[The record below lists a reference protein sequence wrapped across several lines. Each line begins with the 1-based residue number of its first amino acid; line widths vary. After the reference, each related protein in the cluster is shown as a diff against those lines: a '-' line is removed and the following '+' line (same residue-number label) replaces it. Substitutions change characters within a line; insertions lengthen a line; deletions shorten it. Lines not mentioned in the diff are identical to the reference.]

1 MIWSLLTVYLWFGL
15 LWLLIYDLIPYDNFV
30 IWHTTVL
37 VLWWFI
43 YYLIPYDCLFMIWS
57 LITVYLWF
65 DPSWLFNYDLIPLLY
80 SLTLPLMMMM
90 KVKRGRMEGWFPL
103 GTASTCLKTWWRTCT
118 LTRRR
123 ASCGCGGF
131 IRNVKEASWGT
142 TWGRWTKSIWIKCVK
157 KLGWC
162 YLLFKEKEHYL
173 LNLAVQCSDG
183 WLFITSEKFKTTST
197 ICMST
202 WIRDRYFLK
211 KNVLWEFMKMNS
223 CIYRWTAFVF

>member
-1 MIWSLLTVYLWFGL
+1 
-15 LWLLIYDLIPYDNFV
+15 
-30 IWHTTVL
+30 
-37 VLWWFI
+37 
-43 YYLIPYDCLFMIWS
+43 
-57 LITVYLWF
+57 
-65 DPSWLFNYDLIPLLY
+65 
-80 SLTLPLMMMM
+80 MM

-162 YLLFKEKEHYL
+162 YVLFKEKEHYL

-183 WLFITSEKFKTTST
+183 WLFITSENSKLLLLYVSVQYMNMWYWLHQVYIEKE
-197 ICMST
+197 
-202 WIRDRYFLK
+202 YFMGIYE
-211 KNVLWEFMKMNS
+211 NEFLD
-223 CIYRWTAFVF
+223 

>member
-1 MIWSLLTVYLWFGL
+1 
-15 LWLLIYDLIPYDNFV
+15 
-30 IWHTTVL
+30 
-37 VLWWFI
+37 
-43 YYLIPYDCLFMIWS
+43 
-57 LITVYLWF
+57 
-65 DPSWLFNYDLIPLLY
+65 
-80 SLTLPLMMMM
+80 MM

-103 GTASTCLKTWWRTCT
+103 GTTSTCLKTWWRTCT

-162 YLLFKEKEHYL
+162 YVLFKEKEHYL

-183 WLFITSEKFKTTST
+183 WLFISSEKFKTTST
-197 ICMST
+197 ICKCTIHEYVILVTPGISWKRIFHGNLWK
-202 WIRDRYFLK
+202 WILVLK
-211 KNVLWEFMKMNS
+211 VDSFCLLDVCQLFDSDLLFQLGKDDSGDLLPVRVVWHGESSLGANCNASVRHRELGKRVREMASLSNKYW
-223 CIYRWTAFVF
+223 